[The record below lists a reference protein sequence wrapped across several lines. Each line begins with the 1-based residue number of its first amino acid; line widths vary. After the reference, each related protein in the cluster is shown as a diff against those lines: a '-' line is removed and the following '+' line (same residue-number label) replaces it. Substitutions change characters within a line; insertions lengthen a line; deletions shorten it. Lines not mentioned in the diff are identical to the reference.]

1 MSLRVF
7 RHHSVVGCLALGAI
21 APVCF
26 AEGLT
31 VSGGL
36 DMRATVSDET
46 DFPLEGAFLNFRQV
60 FTQGGADRWIVV
72 VQGDSGENF
81 DSPHLYQTYVQL
93 KGPLGRWNLR
103 AGRLIVPFG
112 LLANYDSERLV
123 LNTLEPLT
131 IGLKL
136 DEGLQLHG
144 FTANFDYAL
153 AVTRG
158 IRDHDAIVTGRIGRT
173 FGPVQLGLSMLTG
186 TLPEVASKESVEVPG
201 RVLPDVPFVDKR
213 RLGVDATV
221 EAGPGL
227 WRAEVVAGTDDGA
240 FVTGAYGEY
249 EYALDARWSVSVNG
263 GVWDGE
269 ERRWRYGT
277 ALARDFGAGRWLR
290 MGYVDEREPEGRDHA
305 VVVQFYWEFSRAL

>member
-1 MSLRVF
+1 MLR
-7 RHHSVVGCLALGAI
+7 RRCICACLVLGAVP
-21 APVCF
+21 ASF

-31 VSGGL
+31 MSGGL
-36 DMRATVSDET
+36 DVRATSSNET
-46 DFPLEGAFLNFRQV
+46 DLVLEGAFLNFRQV

-72 VQGDSGENF
+72 LQADSGDNF
-81 DSPHLYQTYVQL
+81 ESPHLYQTYVQL
-93 KGPLGRWNLR
+93 KGPLGRWNVR

-131 IGLKL
+131 LGVKL
-136 DEGLQLHG
+136 DQGLQLHG
-144 FTANFDYAL
+144 FTADVDYAF

-158 IRDHDAIVTGRIGRT
+158 IRDHDAIVTGRLGRT
-173 FGPVQLGLSMLTG
+173 FGPLQLGVSVLTG

-201 RVLPDVPFVDKR
+201 RVLSNVPLVDKR
-213 RLGVDATV
+213 RLGVDTTL

-227 WRAEVVAGTDDGA
+227 WRAEAVAGTDGGS
-240 FVTGAYGEY
+240 FVKGAYAEY
-249 EYALDARWSVSVNG
+249 EHALDARWSVTING
-263 GVWDGE
+263 GVWEGE
-269 ERRWRYGT
+269 DRRWRYGT

-305 VVVQFYWEFSRAL
+305 LVVQFYWEFSRAL